1 MKHKHIHTDVF
12 DIMLFFNGNR
22 VSRKKSV
29 AQGGGIIN
37 SIINKLPVELHLLGY
52 NFCGPGTKLE
62 KRLKR
67 GDLGVNGLDSA
78 CREHDIAYDK
88 SNEIEH
94 RRKADQK
101 LIEDAWQRVKS
112 RDSKFGERVN
122 ALAVVNLMKVK
133 TKLGMGFTKKQQQQ
147 QLKKKK
153 KMTRKI
159 SATTNKP
166 ANIAPTFKAVLQSA
180 QNAVK
185 KRKLTFKE
193 SINVALAAAKGVVKS
208 RKKQVQ
214 IPRIIKV
221 PKIGGVLPFLIPL
234 FAGLSA
240 LGALSGGA
248 AGIARAVSKA
258 GEAKN
263 ELEEAKRHNKT
274 LEAIALGKGLY
285 LKPYKTGTG
294 LYLNSKNF

>member
-1 MKHKHIHTDVF
+1 
-12 DIMLFFNGNR
+12 MLFFNEKR
-22 VSRKKSV
+22 ASKKGAEV
-29 AQGGGIIN
+29 RGGGIVN
-37 SIINKLPVELHLLGY
+37 SIINKLPIELHLPGY
-52 NFCGPGTKLE
+52 QFCGPGTKLE
-62 KRLKR
+62 KRLQR
-67 GDLGVNGLDSA
+67 GDLGINRLDSA
-78 CREHDIAYDK
+78 CREHDIAYEN
-88 SNEIEH
+88 SNDIEH

-101 LIEDAWQRVKS
+101 LIEGAWQRAKS
-112 RDSKFGERVN
+112 KDSKIGERVN

-133 TKLGMGFTKKQQQQ
+133 AKLGMGITKKQ
-147 QLKKKK
+147 KKR
-153 KMTRKI
+153 KMAASKRKM
-159 SATTNKP
+159 SAATTSTMKKTVP
-166 ANIAPTFKAVLQSA
+166 SFKTVLQSA
-180 QNAVK
+180 QNAI
-185 KRKLTFKE
+185 KRRKYTFKE
-193 SINVALAAAKGVVKS
+193 SINAAMAAAKGVVKS

-274 LEAIALGKGLY
+274 LEAISLGKGLY
-285 LKPYKTGTG
+285 LKPYKTGMG
-294 LYLNSKNF
+294 LHLSSKNF

>member
-1 MKHKHIHTDVF
+1 
-12 DIMLFFNGNR
+12 MLFFNGER
-22 VSRKKSV
+22 ADKRKSNHS
-29 AQGGGIIN
+29 GNGILN
-37 SIINKLPVELHLLGY
+37 SIINKLPIELHLPGY
-52 NFCGPGTKLE
+52 QFCGPGTKLE

-67 GDLGVNGLDSA
+67 GELGINGLDSA
-78 CREHDIAYDK
+78 CRVHDIAYEN
-88 SNEIEH
+88 SNNIEH

-101 LIEDAWQRVKS
+101 LIEGAWQRAKS
-112 RDSKFGERVN
+112 KDSRIGERVS
-122 ALAVVNLMKVK
+122 ALAVVNLMKAK
-133 TKLGMGFTKKQQQQ
+133 NKLGMGISE
-147 QLKKKK
+147 KKKK
-153 KMTRKI
+153 KKKQPVKTMNMKTAI
-159 SATTNKP
+159 ATATVAAKTN
-166 ANIAPTFKAVLQSA
+166 PTFKAVLRSA
-180 QNAVK
+180 RNAIS
-185 KRKLTFKE
+185 KRQYTFKE
-193 SINVALAAAKGVVKS
+193 SINAALVAAKNVVKI
-208 RKKQVQ
+208 RKKQVK

-263 ELEEAKRHNKT
+263 ELAEAKRHNKT

-285 LKPYKTGTG
+285 LKPYKSGMG

>member
-1 MKHKHIHTDVF
+1 
-12 DIMLFFNGNR
+12 MLFFNENR
-22 VSRKKSV
+22 VSKKRT
-29 AQGGGIIN
+29 GGGIVN
-37 SIINKLPVELHLLGY
+37 SIINKLPIELHLPGGY
-52 NFCGPGTKLE
+52 QFCGPGTKLE
-62 KRLKR
+62 KRLQR
-67 GDLGVNGLDSA
+67 GELGINGLDSA
-78 CREHDIAYDK
+78 CREHDIAYEN
-88 SNEIEH
+88 SNDIEH

-101 LIEDAWQRVKS
+101 LIEHAWQRAKS
-112 RDSKFGERVN
+112 KDSKIGERVS

-133 TKLGMGFTKKQQQQ
+133 AKFGMGITKKQ
-147 QLKKKK
+147 KKRGANASKR
-153 KMTRKI
+153 KM
-159 SATTNKP
+159 ATTTTIKTVP
-166 ANIAPTFKAVLQSA
+166 SFKTVLQSA
-180 QNAVK
+180 QNAI
-185 KRKLTFKE
+185 KRRKYTFKE
-193 SINVALAAAKGVVKS
+193 SINAALAAAKGVVKS

-285 LKPYKTGTG
+285 LKPYKTGMG
-294 LYLNSKNF
+294 LHLNSKNF